1 MALRKQEEK
10 QRLAS
15 TASSTGQESECN
27 NCNRIIKEDETE
39 ICCDGMCEGIFHIG
53 CVAVSTEEHSVI
65 HAKGNNIS
73 WFCDPCAEAVS
84 ELIAE
89 DIDTNRKLVEMQ
101 ESIDSLK
108 REIERIRD
116 TSSDDLETKY
126 GIKDIKERLV
136 KLERNKR
143 TEEQKDKEW
152 PKLEER
158 LKNIEKG
165 VKEKVTSEEV
175 NGILK
180 HQLQQEEGRVKT
192 TVRKTVDE
200 EVSKSREKNII
211 IYRAKE
217 EDSNLKDANIAHDKG
232 IIRELMEVCT
242 GTYQDDSIE
251 KIIRLGRKDASKTRP
266 LLIQFKELETKKQLF
281 KNLRKLQQAEEN
293 IKILSISH
301 DLTPEEREENR
312 ALLAEAKEKEANE
325 PDYIFQVRGPPWN
338 RVIIK
343 TKRKTD

>member
-1 MALRKQEEK
+1 M
-10 QRLAS
+10 
-15 TASSTGQESECN
+15 
-27 NCNRIIKEDETE
+27 
-39 ICCDGMCEGIFHIG
+39 
-53 CVAVSTEEHSVI
+53 
-65 HAKGNNIS
+65 
-73 WFCDPCAEAVS
+73 
-84 ELIAE
+84 
-89 DIDTNRKLVEMQ
+89 
-101 ESIDSLK
+101 
-108 REIERIRD
+108 
-116 TSSDDLETKY
+116 
-126 GIKDIKERLV
+126 
-136 KLERNKR
+136 
-143 TEEQKDKEW
+143 
-152 PKLEER
+152 EER
-158 LKNIEKG
+158 LKNVEKG

-192 TVRKTVDE
+192 TVRKTVVE

-217 EDSNLKDANIAHDKG
+217 GDSNLKDANIAHDKG
-232 IIRELMEVCT
+232 IIQELMEVCT

-281 KNLRKLQQAEEN
+281 KNLRKLQQADEN

-338 RVIIK
+338 RAIIK
-343 TKRKTD
+343 IKRKTD